1 MSADSPEAAIF
12 YKIRNGTRGAAAML
26 AAMQL
31 DLFTPLALGPLN
43 PEQLAEFLGVNTE
56 KLTPLLYVLA
66 INDLLLEDDGL
77 FSNTPE
83 TSEFLVKGKP
93 KYMGN
98 VHKIWYKNLLAS
110 LQTAETI
117 RTGVPQAKYDWAS
130 LPEEELMVLYEG
142 MAAPD
147 AIFARWLSDNFEFS
161 NCTSLLDAG
170 GGSGTLAIAL
180 TEIHPKLHAT
190 VVDLPEVTA
199 ITEKF
204 VAKMNAAEKVK
215 VVAADLTCDPIP
227 GIYDAVILSSVIQT
241 VSTEEAQLILT
252 NVGKVTKPGGWVY
265 LFGSGMLE
273 DSRLS
278 PRPAVEF
285 NLVFINTYDKG
296 QSYTESQYRDW
307 FETAG
312 FVDPIFR
319 YGDFTIIARK
329 RTDG

>member
-1 MSADSPEAAIF
+1 
-12 YKIRNGTRGAAAML
+12 ML

-31 DLFTPLALGPLN
+31 DLFTPLEPKPLT
-43 PEQLAEFLGVNTE
+43 PDQLAERLGVNAA
-56 KLTPLLYVLA
+56 KLTPLLYVLV
-66 INDLLLEDDGL
+66 INDLLIEKDGI

-83 TSEFLVKGKP
+83 TAEFLVKGKP
-93 KYMGN
+93 RYMGN

-117 RTGVPQAKYDWAS
+117 RTGVPQAKYDWAN

-147 AIFARWLSDNFEFS
+147 AIFARWLSDNFDFTHCS
-161 NCTSLLDAG
+161 NLLDAG
-170 GGSGTLAIAL
+170 GGSGTLSIAL

-190 VVDLPEVTA
+190 VVDLPEVTP

-204 VAKMNAAEKVK
+204 VARMNAAEKVK
-215 VVAADLTCDPIP
+215 VVAADLTRDPIP
-227 GIYDAVILSSVIQT
+227 GMYDAVILSSVIQT
-241 VSTEEAQLILT
+241 VSAEEAQLILT
-252 NVGKVTKPGGWVY
+252 NVGKVTKPGGQVY

-273 DSRLS
+273 DSRLA

-285 NLVFINTYDKG
+285 NLVFINTYDGG
-296 QSYTESQYRDW
+296 QSYTESQYRQW

-312 FVDPIFR
+312 FVDPTFR
-319 YGDFTIIARK
+319 YSDFTITARK
-329 RTDG
+329 RSDG